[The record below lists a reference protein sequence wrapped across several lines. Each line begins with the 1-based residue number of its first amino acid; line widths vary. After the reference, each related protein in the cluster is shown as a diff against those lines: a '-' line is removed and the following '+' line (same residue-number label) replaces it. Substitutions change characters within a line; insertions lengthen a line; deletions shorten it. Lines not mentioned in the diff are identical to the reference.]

1 MAAMNT
7 DPRPVGP
14 GRPAPATDPLR
25 ILLVAPPMLPVPPPS
40 YAGTER
46 VVAALGDELHRRG
59 HHVALVAPG
68 DSKVPYEHI
77 RTIDESLWSAGYS
90 GRLEAFQQHTIE
102 VAWRAAERFDIV
114 HAHMEQHSFVFAE
127 HCSTPVITTL
137 HGRLDTEGMPE
148 LLDDAPER
156 PAGRHQRE
164 PAPVLPG
171 PALDRDDPPRPAAR
185 RDAVPRPAGGLPGV
199 RGTDHARE
207 GHRGRDRAQP
217 RDGDPAQG
225 RGQGPP
231 RVRAP
236 ALPRRR
242 AARHRRRGDRLPGR
256 ARARG
261 ARSALRRRAGDGDAG
276 RLAGAV
282 RAGRDRVDGDR
293 DARDRAPGRRAHRDR
308 DPRGDRLHRGR
319 RGRGRA
325 RGRAGRGAGSHEDPR
340 GRARPV
346 LAGADDRPVR
356 GGVPMRSWPTP
367 GRTGRAAERPPSGS
381 RRCRGRRARRTRI
394 TRGSTTRRTSIAR
407 PPCASR

>member
-46 VVAALGDELHRRG
+46 VVAALGDELYRRG

-148 LLDDAPER
+148 LLTTHPNVPLVAISES
-156 PAGRHQRE
+156 QRRFF
-164 PAPVLPG
+164 PDQR
-171 PALDRDDPPRPAAR
+171 LDRDDPPRPAAR
-185 RDAVPRPAGGLPGV
+185 TRCRSATGRETTWRSWAGS
-199 RGTDHARE
+199 R
-207 GHRGRDRAQP
+207 
-217 RDGDPAQG
+217 
-225 RGQGPP
+225 
-231 RVRAP
+231 
-236 ALPRRR
+236 PRRASR
-242 AARHRRRGDRLPGR
+242 TRSRSAARPG
-256 ARARG
+256 
-261 ARSALRRRAGDGDAG
+261 
-276 RLAGAV
+276 
-282 RAGRDRVDGDR
+282 
-293 DARDRAPGRRAHRDR
+293 
-308 DPRGDRLHRGR
+308 
-319 RGRGRA
+319 
-325 RGRAGRGAGSHEDPR
+325 
-340 GRARPV
+340 
-346 LAGADDRPVR
+346 
-356 GGVPMRSWPTP
+356 
-367 GRTGRAAERPPSGS
+367 SGS
-381 RRCRGRRARRTRI
+381 RSRPRSTSSPSTSTSAMSCSPPSTRGRSTSWASSGPRSAIRSTRARW
-394 TRGSTTRRTSIAR
+394 RR
-407 PPCASR
+407 

>member
-14 GRPAPATDPLR
+14 GRPAPATEPLR

-59 HHVALVAPG
+59 HHVALVATG
-68 DSKVPYEHI
+68 DSRVPYEHI

-148 LLDDAPER
+148 LLTTHPDVPLVAISES
-156 PAGRHQRE
+156 QRRFF
-164 PAPVLPG
+164 PDQR
-171 PALDRDDPPRPAAR
+171 LDRDDPPRPAAR
-185 RDAVPRPAGGLPGV
+185 RDAVPRSAGGLPGV

-236 ALPRRR
+236 ALPRGR
-242 AARHRRRGDRLPGR
+242 AARHRRAGR
-256 ARARG
+256 STSWASSG
-261 ARSALRRRAGDGDAG
+261 PRSATRST
-276 RLAGAV
+276 
-282 RAGRDRVDGDR
+282 
-293 DARDRAPGRRAHRDR
+293 RAPWRR
-308 DPRGDRLHRGR
+308 
-319 RGRGRA
+319 
-325 RGRAGRGAGSHEDPR
+325 
-340 GRARPV
+340 
-346 LAGADDRPVR
+346 
-356 GGVPMRSWPTP
+356 
-367 GRTGRAAERPPSGS
+367 
-381 RRCRGRRARRTRI
+381 
-394 TRGSTTRRTSIAR
+394 
-407 PPCASR
+407 